1 MEYQKIVNSLDDT
14 SNKLS
19 KFTTR
24 NWAEINDPSRLT
36 YNTNNGI
43 KFKTSMIRSN
53 LCPYSD
59 AYIHVKTTITVWNTA
74 AAAEPINNTNKS
86 VILKNCAPFTNCISE
101 INDTQVDDAQDW

>member
-24 NWAEINDPSRLT
+24 NWAEINDASRLT

-43 KFKTSMIRSN
+43 KFKT
-53 LCPYSD
+53 
-59 AYIHVKTTITVWNTA
+59 
-74 AAAEPINNTNKS
+74 
-86 VILKNCAPFTNCISE
+86 
-101 INDTQVDDAQDW
+101 

>member
-24 NWAEINDPSRLT
+24 NWAEINDASRLT
-36 YNTNNGI
+36 YNTNNDI
-43 KFKTSMIRSN
+43 RFKTSMIRSN

-59 AYIHVKTTITVWNTA
+59 AYIHVKYNYIKCNY
-74 AAAEPINNTNKS
+74 NS
-86 VILKNCAPFTNCISE
+86 LKHSSSYWTYK
-101 INDTQVDDAQDW
+101 